1 MRQSGLLTVV
11 FMLGAV
17 AISKGL
23 HITLKKHLI
32 NLITAEADDLNSPSR
47 LFLYKRVP
55 ISSQEVYLTD
65 SETLDALLSGIQA
78 KRGLPISIT
87 DDKRAIPMSGGIYGK
102 RSASVDFEEKR
113 ASIPFSGG
121 IYGKRAAMS
130 IPFSGGIYG
139 KRSISVRSLP
149 LSGGIYG

>member
-17 AISKGL
+17 AISK
-23 HITLKKHLI
+23 
-32 NLITAEADDLNSPSR
+32 AEAEDVNPPAT

-55 ISSQEVYLTD
+55 ISSENVYLAD
-65 SETLDALLSGIQA
+65 SETLNALLSGIHT
-78 KRGLPISIT
+78 KRGLPVSIT

-102 RSASVDFEEKR
+102 RSAPPDPEYKR
-113 ASIPFSGG
+113 ASLPFSGG
-121 IYGKRAAMS
+121 IYGKRAAMN

-139 KRSISVRSLP
+139 KRSIAVRSLP